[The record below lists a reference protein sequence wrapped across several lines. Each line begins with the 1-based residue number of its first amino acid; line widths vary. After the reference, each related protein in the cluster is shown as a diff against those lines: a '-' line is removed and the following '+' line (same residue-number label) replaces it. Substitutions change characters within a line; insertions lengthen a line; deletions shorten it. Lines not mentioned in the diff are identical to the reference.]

1 MTSTEVTQKINIVD
15 GCFTPSEAND
25 VVEAMIE
32 GKINF
37 HKVRRLQ
44 QWLGD
49 CNCETQDAKRRI
61 EELTLEMEKAKAF
74 FAEAKRAGRKVVIK
88 GKLDF
93 SFED

>member
-1 MTSTEVTQKINIVD
+1 MTATEVSQKINIVD

-37 HKVRRLQ
+37 HKVKRLQ

-49 CNCETQDAKRRI
+49 CNCETKDAKRRI
-61 EELTLEMEKAKAF
+61 EELTQEQEKAKAF
-74 FAEAKRAGRKVVIK
+74 FAAAQKAGRKVVIK
-88 GKLDF
+88 GKLEF